1 MLSKY
6 CIFFY
11 QDYHTENV
19 IQAPAYELDLLWNA
33 YLWSEPQRLE
43 LILILSLMLEEKLF
57 EQVEL
62 T

>member
-6 CIFFY
+6 CTFLNR
-11 QDYHTENV
+11 DYHMRTSHRLLPTRF
-19 IQAPAYELDLLWNA
+19 ALLWNA
-33 YLWSEPQRLE
+33 YLWSEPQWLE
-43 LILILSLMLEEKLF
+43 LIPILSLMLEEKLF